1 MMRLG
6 STTIM
11 TALAIASAAPAL
23 AQDAPR
29 NPAIA
34 NYGTISPMP
43 DGANQP
49 DATIE
54 YRVVFSITKAAA
66 SPDKINPSL
75 EKVARF
81 VNLLASNG
89 VKPKPGDIVAIV
101 HGAAT
106 PSVMTDAAYRAKFDA
121 TNPNL
126 PLIVALEKAGVEVH
140 VCSQALAGQKI
151 TKEAVAAPVTID
163 LSALTTLATL
173 QLKGWA
179 MIPD

>member
-1 MMRLG
+1 MRFFIKTLIG
-6 STTIM
+6 SLLIM
-11 TALAIASAAPAL
+11 GSAPAL
-23 AQDAPR
+23 AQSAAS

-34 NYGTISPMP
+34 DYGAIHPAP

-54 YRVVFSITKAAA
+54 YRVVFSITKPAD

-75 EKVARF
+75 EKIARF

-106 PSVMTDAAYRAKFDA
+106 PSVMSDAAYRAKFDA
-121 TNPNL
+121 ANPNL
-126 PLIVALEKAGVEVH
+126 PLIAALEKAGVEVH

-151 TKEAVAAPVTID
+151 GKEAVAAPVTID